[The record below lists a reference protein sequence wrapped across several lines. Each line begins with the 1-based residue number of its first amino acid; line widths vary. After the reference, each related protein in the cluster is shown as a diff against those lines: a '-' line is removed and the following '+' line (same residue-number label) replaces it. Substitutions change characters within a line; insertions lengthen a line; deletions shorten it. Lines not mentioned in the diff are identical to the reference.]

1 MLRLYKNLY
10 GHKEVSEEAIIEVFV
25 EFQAIFIEEMN
36 ASLTK
41 EITERELGGVVRDM
55 AKGKALD
62 HDGISIE
69 FFQRLWSIVG
79 QDFLQMVLRS
89 IKRGELHEE
98 VTKGIICLIP
108 KEGDSKDLNHWRLI
122 TLLPVIYKIFAK
134 TLQLKL

>member
-10 GHKEVSEEAIIEVFV
+10 GHKEVSEETIIEVFV
-25 EFQAIFIEEMN
+25 EFQATFIEEMN

-62 HDGISIE
+62 HDGIPIE
-69 FFQRLWSIVG
+69 FFQQLWSTVG

-89 IKRGELHEE
+89 IKRGELHEG
-98 VTKGIICLIP
+98 VTKGIICLIS
-108 KEGDSKDLNHWRLI
+108 KEGDSKDLNHWRPI

-134 TLQLKL
+134 TLQLRL